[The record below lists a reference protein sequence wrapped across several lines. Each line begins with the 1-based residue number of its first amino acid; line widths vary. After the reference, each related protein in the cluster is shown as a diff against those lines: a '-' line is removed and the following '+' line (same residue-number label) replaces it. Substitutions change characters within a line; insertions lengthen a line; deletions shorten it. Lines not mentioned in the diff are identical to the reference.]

1 MSKINW
7 ILTSQLTS
15 HPRMRDVFLRFLET
29 RFEIDNHVNSLS
41 ELPLNRIFDSVGN
54 FRPEIYQYLIKSK
67 AYLSFEHN
75 GNDKSLQKLIF
86 LFLRF
91 TQQKYPDRNSWETFL
106 AQSMES
112 QEEEISQGIETMW
125 LEMQRQI
132 IQNEM
137 MNDIF

>member
-7 ILTSQLTS
+7 ILTSPLTS
-15 HPRMRDVFLRFLET
+15 HPSMRDVFLRFLET
-29 RFEIDNHVNSLS
+29 KFEIDNHVNSLS

-54 FRPEIYQYLIKSK
+54 FRPEIYQYLIESK